1 MKALLVLLVLGS
13 AQGRLTCPT
22 YEELATPEASH
33 LDPFKYQV
41 RWLFQGDV
49 RVRVATPVS
58 PCFFPRPP
66 FSNEAYSSPSLS
78 PYRSLRHT
86 ALILLFHHPFPLYR
100 GWAHRRRPSAASA
113 PHQQS
118 SVDPHLTSAHHTPPH
133 PAGLLVRGIQ
143 PQRVP
148 GGRLPLHAVRSSGRG
163 MCCVESDRCAGP

>member
-49 RVRVATPVS
+49 PCSCRDTSLSLLLPTPSVLQRGTLLPLPLPIS
-58 PCFFPRPP
+58 QPSSHRLDPAVPPP
-66 FSNEAYSSPSLS
+66 FPPLPWLGASASPLRSSP
-78 PYRSLRHT
+78 
-86 ALILLFHHPFPLYR
+86 
-100 GWAHRRRPSAASA
+100 HR
-113 PHQQS
+113 QS